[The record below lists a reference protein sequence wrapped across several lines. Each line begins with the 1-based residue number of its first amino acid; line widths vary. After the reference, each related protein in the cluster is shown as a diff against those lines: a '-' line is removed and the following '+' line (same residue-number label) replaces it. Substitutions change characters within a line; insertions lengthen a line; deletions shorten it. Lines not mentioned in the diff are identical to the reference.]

1 MKKLISVLLP
11 ILVFLFGLAL
21 FLYPTISNLY
31 NEHKNSLLIDNY
43 KETTSDIQ
51 KLDKEKFL
59 NDAHTYNQH
68 LYDTAK
74 LEELGLNYE
83 SVLNMYGNGVMGYL
97 EIPKISVELIIYHTV
112 DENLLQDAIGHVQES
127 SLPVGGKST
136 HAVLAGHRGLP
147 SAKLLTNI
155 DHLKYGDVF
164 YIHILDEVLEYRVDD
179 ISIVEPDDVSK
190 IRIVNGKDYVTLV
203 TCTPYGI
210 NSHRLLVRGER
221 VPENEV
227 AYNGDNLLNISDDIF
242 HINPIYIVP
251 IVLIVL
257 ILVSLVIRFVKD
269 KRKKQQNNESG
280 DDNETNA

>member
-1 MKKLISVLLP
+1 M
-11 ILVFLFGLAL
+11 
-21 FLYPTISNLY
+21 
-31 NEHKNSLLIDNY
+31 
-43 KETTSDIQ
+43 
-51 KLDKEKFL
+51 
-59 NDAHTYNQH
+59 
-68 LYDTAK
+68 
-74 LEELGLNYE
+74 
-83 SVLNMYGNGVMGYL
+83 
-97 EIPKISVELIIYHTV
+97 
-112 DENLLQDAIGHVQES
+112 
-127 SLPVGGKST
+127 
-136 HAVLAGHRGLP
+136 
-147 SAKLLTNI
+147 TNI

-269 KRKKQQNNESG
+269 KRKKQEKNESG
-280 DDNETNA
+280 DDNETNS